1 MSSLRRTI
9 SAGVSTGVAVIALSL
24 IASAP
29 AASGR
34 STHAR
39 PFLTDG
45 GTNVIQTVDRGRAL
59 FDRHTDSSIRSTST
73 VQLSAS
79 GFQAMKG
86 GLARVVVET
95 DRPSRVAQ
103 DVTSLGG
110 RVERSWRNLIQVAI
124 PRGKLS
130 ALSARPAVD
139 AVRAP
144 YSRVEHAVSGE
155 EIAASLAPAWNDKGY
170 TGKGVKVAVI
180 DGGFKG
186 LPELQAAGELPTN
199 AITQDFCG
207 GKLATESEHGAAVA
221 EIVHEMAPDAQLYLI
236 CVGSEVDLAAAEG
249 YAKSQGV
256 QIINQSMGWEGPYRN
271 DGSGPV
277 GSIVADARANG
288 ILWVNSAGNEA
299 VTHWSGT
306 YNPVEDIH
314 VWDPNGDMGNSFIW
328 PNGEEVCGFLK
339 WDEWPAGISDFD
351 LGLFLSGSNT
361 LVGLSAE
368 DQSGSEPPFEA
379 VCMAQNSGRDVVA
392 FWAIRGY
399 RVTTSPRLD
408 LVSWSPPLQYSVAA
422 GSIGTPASSPA
433 VMAVGAVCVQSRQ
446 LEFYSSQG
454 PTIDGRTK
462 PEIVGHDSVSG
473 MTYSPSSGCVSGFA
487 GTSASSPEV
496 AGTAALVKQA
506 YPKYGPAEVQQY
518 LMRSAQDL
526 GTPGVDNETGAG
538 ELTLPHPP
546 DVTPPTATALPSTGR
561 AGRTIRLVSRV
572 EDDSGEV
579 RITAQVKRNGRTIA
593 NLRRAFAHASGATT
607 LALTWKAPA
616 DAKGNYQH
624 CVRAYDRAGNASAPS
639 CAKIVLK

>member
-1 MSSLRRTI
+1 MSSLRKTI

-34 STHAR
+34 SAHAR
-39 PFLTDG
+39 PFFTDG
-45 GTNVIQTVDRGRAL
+45 TSHVVQTLDHGRSVVVRHVAGGIHSTGAL
-59 FDRHTDSSIRSTST
+59 SRRPG
-73 VQLSAS
+73 
-79 GFQAMKG
+79 GFQPAKG

-95 DRPSRVAQ
+95 NRPELLAQ
-103 DVTSLGG
+103 DVASLGG
-110 RVERSWRNLIQVAI
+110 RVERSWRNLVQVLI
-124 PRGKLS
+124 PQQKLS
-130 ALSARPAVD
+130 ALSGRPAVD

-144 YSRVEHAVSGE
+144 YSRIEHAVSGE
-155 EIAASLAPAWNDKGY
+155 EIAASMAGPWHDKGF

-207 GKLATESEHGAAVA
+207 GKLVTETEHGAAVA
-221 EIVHEMAPDAQLYLI
+221 EIVHEMAPDAQLYLV
-236 CVGSEVDLAAAEG
+236 CVGSEVDLAAAES

-256 QIINQSMGWEGPYRN
+256 QIINQSLGWEGAYRD
-271 DGSGPV
+271 DGSGPI
-277 GSIVADARANG
+277 GAIVSDARASG

-299 VTHWSGT
+299 VSHWSGT
-306 YNPVEDIH
+306 YSPSGNIH
-314 VWDPNGDMGNSFIW
+314 VWSADGDMGNSFIW
-328 PNGEEVCGFLK
+328 PNGEEICGFLK
-339 WDEWPAGISDFD
+339 WDEWPAAGSDFD
-351 LGLFLSGSNT
+351 LGLFLGGSNT
-361 LVGLSAE
+361 LVALSAE
-368 DQSGSEPPFEA
+368 DQTGSQPPFEGLCA
-379 VCMAQNSGRDVVA
+379 TQSSGRNILA
-392 FWAIRGY
+392 FWAIGGY

-473 MTYSPSSGCVSGFA
+473 MTYGPSSGCLSGFA

-496 AGTAALVKQA
+496 AGAAALVKQA
-506 YPKYGPAEVQQY
+506 YPKYGPAELQQY
-518 LMRSAQDL
+518 LMRNAKDL
-526 GTPGVDNETGAG
+526 GAAGIDNETGAG
-538 ELTLPHPP
+538 ELTLPQPP
-546 DVTPPTATALPSTGR
+546 DVAPPTATALVSTSR
-561 AGRTIRLVSRV
+561 AGRTVRLMSRV
-572 EDDSGEV
+572 EDDSGELRLV
-579 RITAQVKRNGRTIA
+579 AQVKRNGRTIA
-593 NLRRAFAHASGATT
+593 NLQRGFVRATGAATVA
-607 LALTWKAPA
+607 LAWKAPA
-616 DAKGNYQH
+616 DATGKYQH
-624 CVRAYDRAGNASAPS
+624 CVRAYDRAGNASQPS

>member
-1 MSSLRRTI
+1 MSSLRKTI
-9 SAGVSTGVAVIALSL
+9 SAGVATGVAVIALSL

-34 STHAR
+34 STHTR

-45 GTNVIQTVDRGRAL
+45 GANAIQTVDRGRSL
-59 FDRHTDSSIRSTST
+59 FDGHVHSSIHSTST
-73 VQLSAS
+73 VQLSAT

-95 DRPSRVAQ
+95 DQPGRVAQ

-124 PRGKLS
+124 PRGELS

-139 AVRAP
+139 TVRAP
-144 YSRVEHAVSGE
+144 YSRVELAVSGE
-155 EIAASLAPAWNDKGY
+155 EIAASLAPAWHDKGF
-170 TGKGVKVAVI
+170 TGKGIKVAVI

-186 LPELQAAGELPTN
+186 LPELQTAGELPTN
-199 AITQDFCG
+199 PITQDFCQG
-207 GKLATESEHGAAVA
+207 TFATASEHGAAVA

-236 CVGSEVDLAAAEG
+236 CVGSEVDLAIAEG

-271 DGSGPV
+271 DGSGPI
-277 GSIVADARANG
+277 GAIVADARASG

-299 VTHWSGT
+299 DAHWSGT
-306 YNPVEDIH
+306 YNPSGNIH
-314 VWDPNGDMGNSFIW
+314 VWSSDGDMGNSFIW
-328 PNGEEVCGFLK
+328 PNGEQICGFLK
-339 WDEWPAGISDFD
+339 WDEWPVAVSDFD
-351 LGLFLSGSNT
+351 LGLFLGGSNT
-361 LVGLSAE
+361 MIAASAE
-368 DQSGSEPPFEA
+368 EQTGSQSPFEA
-379 VCMAQNSGRDVVA
+379 LCATQSSGRNIVA

-408 LVSWSPPLQYSVAA
+408 LVSWSPSLQYAVAA
-422 GSIGTPASSPA
+422 GSIGMPASSPA

-462 PEIVGHDSVSG
+462 PDIVGHDSVSG
-473 MTYSPSSGCVSGFA
+473 MTYGPSGGCLSGFA

-496 AGTAALVKQA
+496 AGAAALVKQA

-518 LMRSAQDL
+518 LMRSAKDL

-538 ELTLPHPP
+538 ELTLPRPP
-546 DVTPPTATALPSTGR
+546 DVTPPTATALPSSGHV
-561 AGRTIRLVSRV
+561 GRTIKLVSRV

-593 NLRRAFAHASGATT
+593 NLHRAFAHASGATM
-607 LALTWKAPA
+607 LALAWKAPA
-616 DAKGNYQH
+616 NANGRYKH
-624 CVRAYDRAGNASAPS
+624 CVRAYDRTGNTSPPS